1 MLAVS
6 SLGLD
11 FLKKLVAAWEASE
24 DRSSLV
30 GEGLA
35 DLELEEAPDASY
47 VKLQKPAG
55 PVKVERGLVPKACKT
70 CGAVFDTDSEL
81 SEHEG
86 KHEVEERK
94 RVYFEK
100 KKQEELERR
109 KSLEFQKKKKQ
120 EEALS
125 AVEAQRWRKRMEE
138 ESEKKLREKEA
149 IESFMIRKKKMEEE
163 EAERKENERLAG
175 EARISRMRLEEEFR
189 RRKAE
194 EELERRRKAE
204 EEEQRRRDVEEEDN
218 RRRKVEEDKAKA
230 EAAKSRIM
238 ALMSSTKESNDEID
252 RKRKASIDKDALM
265 EKIKKLRQ
273 SSSTIETEPFEK
285 SIPII
290 FSCTKCPF
298 EGRKNIELKIHIR
311 NEHSQEETSV
321 VFSCLL
327 CSFKAKKNIELKM
340 HMRARHVEDNSDS
353 FTAKPQF
360 SNASAIN
367 HLLALQHEPVDKN
380 PKDIETSVVF
390 SCPRCSFKAR
400 KNIELKMHIRAKHA
414 ESNSANSPANPPRD
428 PASKGLLALQYEPV
442 SQSLE
447 EGESYPVSL
456 FTPTSPPDHQVSQF
470 TPGMTVAQVLSA
482 SSLFFSSSSS
492 ILSSFSPSS
501 SLIYFSPYFY
511 AYFLPSS
518 FNSSSFFSSSFY
530 FYSSS

>member
-1 MLAVS
+1 MLAVT

-30 GEGLA
+30 GEELA
-35 DLELEEAPDASY
+35 HLELEEAADASY
-47 VKLQKPAG
+47 AKPQKPDG
-55 PVKVERGLVPKACKT
+55 PVKIERGLVTKTCNT

-125 AVEAQRWRKRMEE
+125 AVEAHRWRKRMEE
-138 ESEKKLREKEA
+138 ESEKKRREKEA
-149 IESFMIRKKKMEEE
+149 IESFMMKKRKMEEE

-175 EARISRMRLEEEFR
+175 EARISRLRLEEEFR

-194 EELERRRKAE
+194 EEQGRRRKAE
-204 EEEQRRRDVEEEDN
+204 EEEQRRRDIEEQEQRRREVEEEEI
-218 RRRKVEEDKAKA
+218 RRKKAEEDKAKA
-230 EAAKSRIM
+230 EAAKNRIM

-273 SSSTIETEPFEK
+273 STSTLETEPFEK
-285 SIPII
+285 VIPII

-321 VFSCLL
+321 VFSCLV

-340 HMRARHVEDNSDS
+340 HMRARHVEDSSDS
-353 FTAKPQF
+353 FSAKPQF

-367 HLLALQHEPVDKN
+367 HLLALQDQSSRQEPVDKSQ
-380 PKDIETSVVF
+380 KDVETSVVF

-414 ESNSANSPANPPRD
+414 EGNSDNSAAQPPTD
-428 PASKGLLALQYEPV
+428 TVSKGLLALQYEPV
-442 SQSLE
+442 SQSPE
-447 EGESYPVSL
+447 EGETYPMSL
-456 FTPTSPPDHQVSQF
+456 FTPAPPPDPQVSQF
-470 TPGMTVAQVLSA
+470 SPGMTVAQVRST
-482 SSLFFSSSSS
+482 
-492 ILSSFSPSS
+492 
-501 SLIYFSPYFY
+501 
-511 AYFLPSS
+511 
-518 FNSSSFFSSSFY
+518 SSFFSSSCLLIFT
-530 FYSSS
+530 SASI